1 MVPDRVGMF
10 IQSAPGR
17 IRIPSLL
24 IRSQVLYPIE
34 LRARDRPWRAGFVPA
49 PRQRYR
55 RVEKAPHGAL
65 DAQKRIRTSTT
76 LRPPAPQAGASANSA
91 TWAGSVKCSG
101 GESNPHGILLPQDP
115 ESCAS
120 ANSAT
125 RASCSLAPSRDGFR
139 ERRPPPVRG
148 GSVRRTESGA
158 DVPVS
163 HGATKITA
171 GSVRARSPESGSK

>member
-1 MVPDRVGMF
+1 M
-10 IQSAPGR
+10 APSMPRRGFEPPR
-17 IRIPSLL
+17 PCGHQPLKLARLPIPPPG
-24 IRSQVLYPIE
+24 QV
-34 LRARDRPWRAGFVPA
+34 
-49 PRQRYR
+49 
-55 RVEKAPHGAL
+55 
-65 DAQKRIRTSTT
+65 
-76 LRPPAPQAGASANSA
+76 
-91 TWAGSVKCSG
+91 CSG

-125 RASCSLAPSRDGFR
+125 RASCSLAPPRDGFR

-163 HGATKITA
+163 HGAVKDNGWIGPRKKPGERLEVTA
-171 GSVRARSPESGSK
+171 KAA